1 MQDRNRLP
9 QQHRPMGM
17 TVAGRGC
24 GKAGAMQAPLSP
36 SGEQVELGFGEHRAV
51 VVGVGAGLRT
61 YSLGERP
68 VIDGY
73 GADEL
78 STSGRGQLLVPW
90 PNRIE
95 DGRYEFDGHRYQLPL
110 DEPERRNAIH
120 GLTRWSHWSVADR
133 AADRVAFEHVL
144 YPRPGYPFS
153 LALRV
158 EYSLSDEGLTV
169 RAEATNVGSD
179 TAPYGAGS
187 HPYLAVESDVV
198 DDVELRVPAATV
210 LVADERGIPVGSG
223 SVADEGLDFRESR
236 AIGSTKL
243 DHCFTDLERE
253 GDGRARVCV
262 GTTTLWAEESYPYL
276 MIFSGDGL
284 PDVERRS
291 LAVEPMT
298 CAPNAF
304 RSGEGLVRLAPD
316 ERHVANWGIA
326 PGR

>member
-1 MQDRNRLP
+1 ME
-9 QQHRPMGM
+9 
-17 TVAGRGC
+17 
-24 GKAGAMQAPLSP
+24 P
-36 SGEQVELGFGEHRAV
+36 SGDQVELAFGEQRAV
-51 VVGVGAGLRT
+51 VVGVGAGLRA
-61 YSLGERP
+61 YSVGGRP

-78 STSGRGQLLVPW
+78 CPSGRGQLLVPW

-95 DGRYEFDGHRYQLPL
+95 DGRYEFGGRSHQLPL

-120 GLTRWSHWSVADR
+120 GLTRWSEWRVAER

-169 RAEATNVGSD
+169 RTEATNVGSD
-179 TAPYGAGS
+179 SAPYGAGS
-187 HPYLAVESDVV
+187 QPYLAVDHEVV
-198 DDVELRVPAATV
+198 DDAELCVPAATV
-210 LVADERGIPVGSG
+210 LFANERGIPIGSG
-223 SVADEGLDFRESR
+223 SVEDEGLDFRKSR
-236 AIGSTKL
+236 PIGSVEL

-253 GDGRARVCV
+253 GDGRARVRV
-262 GTTTLWAEESYPYL
+262 GTTTLWADESYPYL
-276 MIFSGDGL
+276 MIFTGDGL

-291 LAVEPMT
+291 IAVEPMT

-304 RSGEGLVRLAPD
+304 RSGEGLVRLEPG
-316 ERHVANWGIA
+316 ERHAASWGISA
-326 PGR
+326 SQPG

>member
-1 MQDRNRLP
+1 
-9 QQHRPMGM
+9 
-17 TVAGRGC
+17 VE
-24 GKAGAMQAPLSP
+24 P
-36 SGEQVELGFGEHRAV
+36 SGEQVELAFGEQRAV

-61 YSLGERP
+61 YSVGGRA

-78 STSGRGQLLVPW
+78 CPSGRGQLLVPW

-95 DGRYEFDGHRYQLPL
+95 DGRYEFGGRSYQLPL

-120 GLTRWSHWSVADR
+120 GLTRWSEWAVADR

-144 YPRPGYPFS
+144 YPRPGYPFA

-158 EYSLSDEGLTV
+158 EYSLSDEGLAV
-169 RAEATNVGSD
+169 RTEATNVGSES
-179 TAPYGAGS
+179 APYGAGS
-187 HPYLAVESDVV
+187 HPYLAVDHDVV
-198 DDVELRVPAATV
+198 DEVELGVPAATV
-210 LVADERGIPVGSG
+210 LFANEREIPIGSG
-223 SVADEGLDFRESR
+223 SVEDEGLDFREPR

-253 GDGRARVCV
+253 GDGRATVRV
-262 GTTTLWAEESYPYL
+262 GTTILWADESYPYL
-276 MIFSGDGL
+276 MIFTGDGL

-291 LAVEPMT
+291 IAVEPMT

-304 RSGEGLVRLAPD
+304 RSGEGLVRLEPGEHHGAS
-316 ERHVANWGIA
+316 WGISA
-326 PGR
+326 SQPG